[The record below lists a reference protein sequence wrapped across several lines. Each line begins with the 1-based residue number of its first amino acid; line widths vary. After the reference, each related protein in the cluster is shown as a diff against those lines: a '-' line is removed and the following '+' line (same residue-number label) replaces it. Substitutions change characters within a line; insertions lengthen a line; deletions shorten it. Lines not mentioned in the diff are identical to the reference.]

1 MHDPHHFQEYLNRE
15 EHYHNYLEFFRDEI
29 SRVGYEAVVLKYL
42 LSGSDQADDLLTR
55 CFGGISA
62 SHLPLSYGLAY
73 TLLVGFLHPL
83 IHLGFALEFKQ
94 PAIVAEALAQAALHR
109 DYLAPFFFGA
119 EKQAKQTSQDASS
132 KTKTLYD
139 LLDEIRANEK
149 LATSAHWDD
158 DNKIRDGVLV
168 RAPQEMIDI
177 ASQWTVR
184 SGDLEIRNAEM
195 VNAVGRASWGDV
207 THLFD

>member
-1 MHDPHHFQEYLNRE
+1 M
-15 EHYHNYLEFFRDEI
+15 
-29 SRVGYEAVVLKYL
+29 
-42 LSGSDQADDLLTR
+42 LT
-55 CFGGISA
+55 
-62 SHLPLSYGLAY
+62 PP
-73 TLLVGFLHPL
+73 LVGFLHPL

-109 DYLAPFFFGA
+109 DYLAPFFLGA
-119 EKQAKQTSQDASS
+119 EKQANQTVEISS
-132 KTKTLYD
+132 SIRKTLYD

-184 SGDLEIRNAEM
+184 SEDLELRNAEM
-195 VNAVGRASWGDV
+195 VNAVGKASID
-207 THLFD
+207 TRLD

>member
-1 MHDPHHFQEYLNRE
+1 MLWWYVCLPLTF
-15 EHYHNYLEFFRDEI
+15 
-29 SRVGYEAVVLKYL
+29 STC
-42 LSGSDQADDLLTR
+42 LLT
-55 CFGGISA
+55 
-62 SHLPLSYGLAY
+62 LSLA
-73 TLLVGFLHPL
+73 GFLHPL

-109 DYLAPFFFGA
+109 DYLAPFFLGA
-119 EKQAKQTSQDASS
+119 EKQANQTVENASS
-132 KTKTLYD
+132 ARKTLYD
-139 LLDEIRANEK
+139 LLEEIRANEK

-184 SGDLEIRNAEM
+184 SEDMELRNAEM
-195 VNAVGRASWGDV
+195 VIAVGKAS
-207 THLFD
+207 FDMRSD